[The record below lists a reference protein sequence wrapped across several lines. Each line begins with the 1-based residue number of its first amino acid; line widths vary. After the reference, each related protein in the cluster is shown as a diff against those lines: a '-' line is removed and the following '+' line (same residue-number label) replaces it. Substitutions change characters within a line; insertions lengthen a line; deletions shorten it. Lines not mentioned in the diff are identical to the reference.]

1 MARTLRSAVIPV
13 IARRSAWVLVLIT
26 LVGCS
31 VLKPPRVADVKT
43 YVFEPVIAPA
53 PATPA
58 QPAIDNAV
66 IVVAEPRSQAGY
78 ATTRMAYMKRDYAL
92 DYFANSQWAD
102 TPARM
107 LQPLL
112 VAALEATGR
121 YAAVLRAPAGIAGAL
136 RVDTEVVHVEQLFVT
151 QPSRMRI
158 ALRVQVINPQRG
170 QVLGTRLFDVN
181 ADAPTDDAYGGVRA
195 ANQMLAPLL
204 KDVAAFC
211 VELSTQ
217 SASRLDMNR

>member
-1 MARTLRSAVIPV
+1 MTQTPWPAISVVTARLGLAP
-13 IARRSAWVLVLIT
+13 VLIT
-26 LVGCS
+26 LVACS
-31 VLKPPRVADVKT
+31 VLKPPHLADVKT
-43 YVFEPVIAPA
+43 YVFEPMIAPA

-58 QPAIDNAV
+58 RQATRNAV

-78 ATTRMAYMKRDYAL
+78 ATVRMAYMKRDYAL

-112 VAALEATGR
+112 VAALEATGH
-121 YAAVLRAPAGIAGAL
+121 YAAVLRAPAAVAAGL
-136 RVDTEVVHVEQLFVT
+136 RVDTEVVHMEQVFVT

-158 ALRVQVINPQRG
+158 AVRVQLIDPQRG

-181 ADAPTDDAYGGVRA
+181 AAAPTDDAYGGVRA
-195 ANQMLAPLL
+195 ANQMLTPLL

-211 VELSTQ
+211 VSLSNAVDATPP
-217 SASRLDMNR
+217 